1 MDEIAIGGLFHY
13 RIRGRTMNNEIG
25 KILVVD
31 DIVENCDILKIRM
44 EKVGYDVDTETDSN
58 QAIDRLRASEYDL
71 VLLDINMPGT
81 SGITLL
87 EQIRGDEAFDSVA
100 VIMITAIDDVQVA
113 LDCMRKGACGYLT
126 KPFNI
131 DQIRQQI
138 NNCFKRV
145 TEKQVSGAAGA

>member
-1 MDEIAIGGLFHY
+1 MS
-13 RIRGRTMNNEIG
+13 NEIG

-58 QAIDRLRASEYDL
+58 MALDRLKKSNYDL

-87 EQIRGDEAFDSVA
+87 EHIRNDETLDSVA
-100 VIMITAIDDVQVA
+100 VIMITAVDDMQVA

-138 NNCFKRV
+138 NNCFKISTNQR
-145 TEKQVSGAAGA
+145 VSGVAGS

>member
-1 MDEIAIGGLFHY
+1 MDEIAIGRLFHY

>member
-1 MDEIAIGGLFHY
+1 MM
-13 RIRGRTMNNEIG
+13 TNEAG

-44 EKVGYDVDTETDSN
+44 EKIGYDVDTETDSN
-58 QAIDRLRASEYDL
+58 QAFDRIKSSGYSLI
-71 VLLDINMPGT
+71 LLDINMPGT

-87 EQIRGDEAFDSVA
+87 ENIRNDESLDNVA
-100 VIMITAIDDVQVA
+100 VIMITAVDDIQVA

-138 NNCFKRV
+138 NNCFKASGK
-145 TEKQVSGAAGA
+145 TDSGAAYSGGSAASS

>member
-1 MDEIAIGGLFHY
+1 MSS
-13 RIRGRTMNNEIG
+13 EIG

-58 QAIDRLRASEYDL
+58 LALERLKASDYDL

-87 EQIRGDEAFDSVA
+87 EQIRNDETLDKVA
-100 VIMITAIDDVQVA
+100 VIMITAVDDMQVA

-138 NNCFKRV
+138 NNCFKISN
-145 TEKQVSGAAGA
+145 TQPVSGVAGS

>member
-1 MDEIAIGGLFHY
+1 MDEIAIGRLFLY
-13 RIRGRTMNNEIG
+13 RLRGRTMNNEIG

-44 EKVGYDVDTETDSN
+44 EKVGYEVDTETDSN
-58 QAIDRLRASEYDL
+58 QAIDRLRASQYDL

-87 EQIRGDEAFDSVA
+87 EQIRGDETFDSVA

-126 KPFNI
+126 KPFNV

-145 TEKQVSGAAGA
+145 TEKQVSGAAGG

>member
-1 MDEIAIGGLFHY
+1 MDEIAIGRLFLY
-13 RIRGRTMNNEIG
+13 RLRGRTMNNEIG

-44 EKVGYDVDTETDSN
+44 EKVGYEVDTETDSN
-58 QAIDRLRASEYDL
+58 QAIDRLRASQYDL

-126 KPFNI
+126 KPFNV

-145 TEKQVSGAAGA
+145 TEKQVSGAAGG

>member
-1 MDEIAIGGLFHY
+1 
-13 RIRGRTMNNEIG
+13 MNNEIG

-58 QAIDRLRASEYDL
+58 QAIDRLRVSEYDL